1 MVENLIFGIEKIK
14 EKSMA
19 SLIIEDLHLLNKID
33 IELIESRTKLKVL
46 NGIKVLV
53 CFLPL
58 VLNNIYKILN
68 EDLKQKE
75 ILIIGDDEELT
86 KEVIESL
93 HKEVRFI
100 TLVGDYENS
109 IESISKYILEKTG
122 LSVFYSKNILKI
134 LKNYSIIINLK
145 IKTCI
150 DMSQLRRKAIV
161 FDFSIGKVFSKSIDR
176 RKEALIIE
184 DFMFK
189 ANDLNIRENEW
200 MGYLVSSYI
209 CEHFYLSKAIELEA
223 LVVNGSLYSI
233 EDFVDYQRGKKTVS
247 T

>member
-122 LSVFYSKNILKI
+122 LSVFILKHTQNFEK
-134 LKNYSIIINLK
+134 LFHN
-145 IKTCI
+145 
-150 DMSQLRRKAIV
+150 
-161 FDFSIGKVFSKSIDR
+161 
-176 RKEALIIE
+176 
-184 DFMFK
+184 
-189 ANDLNIRENEW
+189 
-200 MGYLVSSYI
+200 
-209 CEHFYLSKAIELEA
+209 H
-223 LVVNGSLYSI
+223 
-233 EDFVDYQRGKKTVS
+233 
-247 T
+247 